1 MNRNI
6 TRLFLTILASLV
18 TAWGQTAEGVIQAAA
33 KAMGGQDRILAVK
46 NLVLEGQGTDLDQG
60 FTIRPSDDVQAFFY
74 LLDFTRRID
83 VANGRMQVEELR
95 ASAWPFA
102 APRTVN
108 TLAFGIDGKIA
119 YNQARNGPARAS
131 EAVARDRRIQLIH
144 HPLMLLR
151 LALAPGAHV
160 ANLRQ
165 AGNLQIVDLTTAAED
180 KVTVAFDKTTGLP
193 VKATSMTYHPNLG
206 DITKETLFWNYEE
219 VTGLQL
225 PKRLKTKMD
234 KYIELDLELTKNT
247 VDGAVGNLAA
257 PDSVSAA
264 PLPQPRPENVTVQ
277 EVSKGIWYL
286 GGPGDH
292 SVVFEFDD
300 HLTLF
305 EVPTEA
311 RALAVI
317 AKARTLRPGKPLTQ
331 VIISHHHF
339 DHAGGLRAAV
349 SEGLTVI
356 THKDNVE
363 FFKEQVVRKHTIVQ
377 DILAKNPRP
386 LHIIPVDDEYTL
398 KDKSMEVK
406 LFHVLKANGNFREGT
421 LIYAYVPRDRLL
433 VQADLYDPNWGRY
446 AWADVFLWNL
456 KYRNLT
462 VDKDVPVHG
471 EVESFAQ
478 VVKTMQARPNSLLE
492 SPLSQ

>member
-1 MNRNI
+1 MNRSM
-6 TRLFLTILASLV
+6 TRVFLMVLASLLP
-18 TAWGQTAEGVIQAAA
+18 ARAQTAEGIVQAAA
-33 KAMGGQDRILAVK
+33 KAMGGEERIRAVN

-83 VANGRMQVEELR
+83 VANGRMQVDELR

-119 YNQARNGPARAS
+119 YNQGRNGPARAS

-151 LALAPGAHV
+151 LALEPGAHV
-160 ANLRQ
+160 TNLRQ
-165 AGNLQIVDLTTAAED
+165 TGNLQIVDLTTAAED

-193 VKATSMTYHPNLG
+193 VKATSMTYHRNLG

-219 VTGLQL
+219 VGGLQL

-247 VDGAVGNLAA
+247 VNGALGSLAA
-257 PDSVSAA
+257 PASVSAA
-264 PLPQPRPENVTVQ
+264 PLPVPPPENVTVE
-277 EVSKGIWYL
+277 EVGKGIWFL
-286 GGPGDH
+286 GGQGDH

-317 AKARTLRPGKPLTQ
+317 AKARSLRPGKPLTQ

-363 FFKEQVVRKHTIVQ
+363 FFKEQVARKHTIVQ
-377 DILAKNPRP
+377 DILAKNPKP

-406 LFHVLKANGNFREGT
+406 LFHVLHANGNFREGT
-421 LIYAYVPRDRLL
+421 LIYAYVPRDGML
-433 VQADLYDPNWGRY
+433 VQADLYDANWGRY

-456 KYRNLT
+456 
-462 VDKDVPVHG
+462 
-471 EVESFAQ
+471 
-478 VVKTMQARPNSLLE
+478 
-492 SPLSQ
+492 